1 MMVPSSKLPWFVGL
15 TLVPLALLGAV
26 APAWTPAAW
35 MGVVVVCAAAGLDA
49 LVSRHRLKGVSVLLP
64 DVLRLVKDRKAAFDF
79 GVSRQGGEPE
89 NVRVGLVAPPA
100 LNCMEEQ
107 RVTIPEAGANFA
119 VPWTAHPLQR
129 GSFPITTAMVETSSV
144 AGLWAIRE
152 SRPTRSEM
160 RVYPNLLSDRKTA
173 ASLMLPRSNAG
184 AHVQRPIG
192 KGREFEKLR
201 EYIPG
206 DTYSDIHWRATAR
219 HGKPVTKVYQVERT
233 QEVYVVLDCS
243 RLSGRMVD
251 GEPALE
257 KYLTA
262 ALLLGLAIQ
271 ADGDLFGVVAFDTKV
286 RTIVRAAAGRTHFG
300 TCRDALYAVAPKR
313 VSPDYRELAQFLR
326 ARLRKRSLL
335 MVLTDLDDVAIAE
348 EFERNVSVLRSTHLV
363 TANMIRPAGVAPLF
377 TGDPVASDDE
387 VFDRLGGHLRW
398 QKLSETRKRL
408 SVHGVPLTLLDAS
421 RVAPELVAKYRDIKR
436 RQLL

>member
-1 MMVPSSKLPWFVGL
+1 
-15 TLVPLALLGAV
+15 V
-26 APAWTPAAW
+26 A
-35 MGVVVVCAAAGLDA
+35 VVCAAAGLDA
-49 LVSRHRLKGVSVLLP
+49 VLSRGRLTGISVRLP
-64 DVLRLVKDRKAAFDF
+64 DILRLVKDRQATFESHVTRRGA
-79 GVSRQGGEPE
+79 EPE
-89 NVRVGLVAPPA
+89 HVRLGLVAPPA
-100 LNCMEEQ
+100 LNAQDEL
-107 RVTIPEAGANFA
+107 RVTLPPAGENFV
-119 VPWTAHPLQR
+119 VPWTLHPSQR
-129 GSFPITTAMVETSSV
+129 GSFTITTAMVETSSV
-144 AGLWAIRE
+144 AGLWALRE
-152 SRPTRSEM
+152 RRPARSDI

-173 ASLMLPRSNAG
+173 ASLLLPRSNAG

-219 HGKPVTKVYQVERT
+219 HGRPVTKVYQVERT
-233 QEVYVVLDCS
+233 QEVYAVLDCS

-257 KYLTA
+257 KYLNA

-271 ADGDLFGVVAFDTKV
+271 ADGDLFGVVAFDKRV

-300 TCRDALYAVAPKR
+300 TCRDALYAVTPTR

-348 EFERNVSVLRSTHLV
+348 EFERNVSVLRRTHLV
-363 TANMIRPAGVAPLF
+363 TAHMIRPAGVAPLF
-377 TGDPVASDDE
+377 TGDPVTSDDE
-387 VFDRLGGHLRW
+387 IFDRLGGHLRW

-408 SVHGVPLTLLDAS
+408 SVHGVALTLLDAS
-421 RVAPELVAKYRDIKR
+421 RVAPELVANYRDIKR